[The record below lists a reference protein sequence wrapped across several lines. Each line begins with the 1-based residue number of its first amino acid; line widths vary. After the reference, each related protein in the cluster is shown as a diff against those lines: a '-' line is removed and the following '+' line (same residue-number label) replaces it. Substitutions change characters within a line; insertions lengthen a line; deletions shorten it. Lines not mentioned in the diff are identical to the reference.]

1 MFDARLPLH
10 LDMTPK
16 CIPTWRQMQRFLCLV
31 MLRFG
36 VQQRAK
42 LQSKNHPLPHLLS
55 MTATPIPR
63 TLALTVHGD
72 MALSAIDQL
81 PPGRQPVQT
90 TAFQDNATNRKQVR
104 QSADVSCHTSHSAA
118 SQMYCLKSYK
128 GDHQF
133 QTAVYILVVMCQ
145 IILPFTPHGS
155 MPLFAL
161 HQLQLGRQLV

>member
-1 MFDARLPLH
+1 
-10 LDMTPK
+10 
-16 CIPTWRQMQRFLCLV
+16 MQRFLCLV
-31 MLRFG
+31 IRRFG

-104 QSADVSCHTSHSAA
+104 HSADVSCHTSHSAA

-128 GDHQF
+128 GDHQS
-133 QTAVYILVVMCQ
+133 QTAVYMLVVMCQ
-145 IILPFTPHGS
+145 MMLALTAHGS
-155 MPLFAL
+155 MALFAI
-161 HQLQLGRQLV
+161 HQLPLGRQFV